1 MATAAAACP
10 AASSADVTRIGTA
23 PTAPASAA
31 WSTKKF
37 DRGELA
43 SAVTTTRGVRLLAA
57 SVIPVSALV
66 RPQPW
71 CRLSAATLPLIR
83 A

>member
-1 MATAAAACP
+1 
-10 AASSADVTRIGTA
+10 VTRTGTA
-23 PTAPASAA
+23 PTAVASAV

-37 DRGELA
+37 DRGEVA
-43 SAVTTTRGVRLLAA
+43 SAVTTTSGVRLLAA

-66 RPQPW
+66 RPHPW
-71 CRLSAATLPLIR
+71 CRLSAATPPLVR